1 MKHFIWVV
9 ILVLGFQ
16 GLISY
21 APKVYSN
28 ENLYTHENFVPGFY
42 LIKFKTKEIK
52 DRFDLN
58 GVTEDLSFTES
69 SFDDRRRWSRK
80 FIQDRLTYNQIVS
93 NPNLE
98 SIQKELELTVENN
111 PNDPFYS
118 SSGSFI
124 PGQFDQWNL
133 RSIDLNPVG
142 SPISGWN
149 IETGEPDVIVAVI
162 DTGIDLTHP
171 DLQNNLWVNSL
182 ELNGTPGV
190 DDDGNGYVDDVYGYN
205 FFSDNNN
212 LNDVIGHGTTVSGVI
227 SAATNNSIG
236 IAGVCWS
243 CKLMTL
249 RAFGT
254 VNSTVDTVISEAI
267 YYAVDNGAKIIN
279 LSLGGAGY
287 SQFMQDAINYANT
300 NDVLVVAASGNNA
313 DDSSFYSPASLR
325 NVITVNALN
334 YSNVLSSFSN
344 FGDSTD
350 LSAPGEFLLTTR
362 RQGDTSLQCV
372 GTIAYS
378 CVSGTSF
385 AAPHVAGL
393 AALIYS
399 HRKDS
404 VDGWTMK
411 HIRKVL
417 LAQSNDLGPLGFDQS
432 FGFGKIN
439 SSASL
444 FESFPIFSEIIPTV
458 SLTTPS
464 PSYFGTNFS
473 FSGSVNANDIYAYYI
488 TFRYL
493 GIPNANLYT
502 YTGRGNKSNQVLM
515 QKTIDLPQGN
525 YEVSLV
531 AEDFSGITSA
541 ASTINITIDRT
552 APSSFNQLLPTTDW
566 TNDST
571 PEFSWQSS
579 SDPSTPVEYELFLD
593 NVLYVSDLSSTTYQE
608 PSPISDGTKI
618 WRVRA
623 IDAVGNFR
631 DTSNRNLRIDTVI
644 PDSFSIGE
652 NILSTSAVLTF
663 STTDSL
669 SGISYYQVN
678 VNNAGFINAT
688 SPYTTQSFS
697 DGTYPVSV
705 RAYDN
710 AGNYREVSSTFTINQ
725 NLYYLKTVGDLNGNS
740 VVDISDLSILA
751 TYWNSTNPS
760 ADMNNDG
767 IVNISDLSILAFNWL
782 KTF

>member
-1 MKHFIWVV
+1 MRHFFLLTIC
-9 ILVLGFQ
+9 ILVFQ
-16 GLISY
+16 SLIFHS
-21 APKVYSN
+21 PKVFSGD
-28 ENLYTHENFVPGFY
+28 NLYDNVDFSSGYY
-42 LIKFKTKEIK
+42 LIKFKTSEIK
-52 DRFDLN
+52 NRFDAN
-58 GVTEDLSFTES
+58 GVTENLSFTQS
-69 SFDDRRRWSRK
+69 SFGEGRRWSRK
-80 FIQDRLTYNQIVS
+80 FIEDITTYRQIIS

-98 SIQKELELTVENN
+98 SIQKELELKVENN

-149 IETGEPDVIVAVI
+149 IETGESDVVVAVI

-190 DDDGNGYVDDVYGYN
+190 DDDGNGYIDDINGYN

-227 SAATNNSIG
+227 SAVTNNSIG
-236 IAGVCWS
+236 IAGVCWT

-249 RAFGT
+249 RTFGT
-254 VNSTVDTVISEAI
+254 VNSTVDTIIAEAI
-267 YYAVDNGAKIIN
+267 YYAVDNGANIIN
-279 LSLGGAGY
+279 LSLGGEGY
-287 SQFMQDAINYANT
+287 SQFMQDAINYANN

-313 DDSSFYSPASLR
+313 NDSSFYSPAGLR

-334 YSNVLSSFSN
+334 FSNVLSSFSN

-362 RQGDTSLQCV
+362 RQGDTSSQCV
-372 GTIAYS
+372 GSIPYS

-385 AAPHVAGL
+385 ASPHVAGL

-404 VDGWTMK
+404 VDDWTMK

-417 LAQSNDLGPLGFDQS
+417 LSQAEDLGTLGFDQS
-432 FGFGKIN
+432 NGFGKI
-439 SSASL
+439 SSTSSL
-444 FESFPIFSEIIPTV
+444 FQSYPLFTETVPTV
-458 SLTTPS
+458 SLTNPS
-464 PSYFGTNFS
+464 PTYFGTNFS
-473 FSGSVNANDIYAYYI
+473 FSGSVNADDIYAYYI
-488 TFRYL
+488 TFKYL
-493 GIPNANLYT
+493 GIPNADLYT
-502 YTGRGNKSNQVLM
+502 YTGRGNRTNQILM
-515 QKTIDLPQGN
+515 QKNLDLPQGN

-531 AEDFSGITSA
+531 AEDFSGILSTA
-541 ASTINITIDRT
+541 DTINITIDRT
-552 APSSFNQLLPTTDW
+552 APTAFNQLLPSSDW

-571 PEFSWQSS
+571 PEFSWQAST
-579 SDPSTPVEYELFLD
+579 DPSTPIEYDLYLD
-593 NVLYVSDLSSTTYQE
+593 NNVYASELGTTNFQA
-608 PSPISDGTKI
+608 PSPISDGARV

-623 IDAVGNFR
+623 TDAVGNFR
-631 DTSNRNLRIDTVI
+631 DTSNRNLRIDTAI
-644 PDSFSIGE
+644 PNTFSIGK
-652 NILSTSAVLTF
+652 NILSTTAVLTF
-663 STTDSL
+663 STTDAL

-678 VNNAGFINAT
+678 VNNGGFINAT
-688 SPYTTQSFS
+688 SPYTTQSLS

-725 NLYYLKTVGDLNGNS
+725 NLYYLKTVGDLDGNT

-751 TYWNSTNPS
+751 TYWNTTNPA

-767 IVNISDLSILAFNWL
+767 VVNISDLSILAFNWL